1 MGLVQDIPLLLEE
14 FKAQTDRIEHDRVL
28 YEIFEGDL
36 KTHLCAALRAQLS
49 PKSYEQ
55 AVHRLAP
62 INVLPRIIG
71 KLSIYGKVPA
81 RSLDEG
87 SAEKDTKLWADVE
100 KELKLNDTMAM
111 ANRLFNLHKR
121 AWIEPFLDQGKPQI
135 RVIPSHKFLV
145 YSNDHVNPLRPTHFV
160 KIMGKFK
167 DTTSGEERVLFY
179 GYTKDEFVAF
189 DSKGEIVQAK
199 MTTNGA
205 NPLKR
210 LPGVYVNR
218 SKSELVPLMDSDT
231 LPMTLL
237 IPIILTDVNYA
248 HMFSHFP
255 VFYGVDLT
263 DEGLTR
269 APNSFWK
276 FKSDPSSQTTPQVGI
291 LEANADSSK
300 SIELV
305 KAQLSFWMQARN
317 IKPGAM
323 GSFTV
328 ENAASGIAKAI
339 DEMDTSEDR
348 QNQVPIFQDTEEEV
362 ARMIVETYHPDW
374 MRNAEYKFRG
384 VGFSSGVV
392 VGCKFPEQRPI
403 VDTSKAID
411 DQKKKIDMGIQD
423 EFGAMKELYPDM
435 TDKEI
440 EEHLQRVQKRK
451 LERMK
456 EAQAAMGE
464 NPEGEEQDSG
474 KPPGAAPKGAPGAE
488 ADAE

>member
-1 MGLVQDIPLLLEE
+1 
-14 FKAQTDRIEHDRVL
+14 
-28 YEIFEGDL
+28 
-36 KTHLCAALRAQLS
+36 
-49 PKSYEQ
+49 
-55 AVHRLAP
+55 
-62 INVLPRIIG
+62 
-71 KLSIYGKVPA
+71 
-81 RSLDEG
+81 
-87 SAEKDTKLWADVE
+87 
-100 KELKLNDTMAM
+100 
-111 ANRLFNLHKR
+111 
-121 AWIEPFLDQGKPQI
+121 
-135 RVIPSHKFLV
+135 
-145 YSNDHVNPLRPTHFV
+145 
-160 KIMGKFK
+160 
-167 DTTSGEERVLFY
+167 
-179 GYTKDEFVAF
+179 
-189 DSKGEIVQAK
+189 
-199 MTTNGA
+199 
-205 NPLKR
+205 
-210 LPGVYVNR
+210 
-218 SKSELVPLMDSDT
+218 
-231 LPMTLL
+231 
-237 IPIILTDVNYA
+237 
-248 HMFSHFP
+248 
-255 VFYGVDLT
+255 
-263 DEGLTR
+263 
-269 APNSFWK
+269 
-276 FKSDPSSQTTPQVGI
+276 
-291 LEANADSSK
+291 
-300 SIELV
+300 
-305 KAQLSFWMQARN
+305 
-317 IKPGAM
+317 M